1 MNKKK
6 VSLIAVKTVFLI
18 FVAIIILYSASVIA
32 LAATYDVADGDYKI
46 IYYLGSQGDITY
58 RVAYQKYFDN
68 HYLDLTNLKLYKNVI
83 SSSLAYT
90 LQFTSEDTMVSKIR
104 ADLLKNGFATIIS
117 SDLAT
122 SEEID
127 AEEYAKSHLLG
138 IWKKDEESS
147 TENSDSKQ
155 DISEILITLRDFFLR
170 IWENKIA
177 KWVAA
182 SVFSFTAIV
191 TYIKN
196 YIKRRKV
203 LLFFGGEKGAGKT
216 TLKKAIMNPDTH
228 EDELKKQ
235 VPTRIDSKERWIRD
249 DAQRKIMIVSDMID
263 IPGDDKYHAINY
275 LSSRKYKAFRKSILV
290 IVVAP
295 TMTYVRQSS
304 LFDQTYI
311 SEQRSAILNLW
322 SAIIRAKST
331 KVREVILFI
340 NKADLCDD
348 TNELEDVFKQHRQ
361 LLEKACG
368 ESGIRFICVV
378 GSSVTRRGFQ
388 TILDEIKRR

>member
-6 VSLIAVKTVFLI
+6 ASLIAAKTVFL
-18 FVAIIILYSASVIA
+18 FVAIIILCSTPIIS
-32 LAATYDVADGDYKI
+32 LGTTDDTDGDYTI
-46 IYYLGSQGDITY
+46 IYYLNSQGEIIY
-58 RVAYQKYFDN
+58 NVRYQKDLDS
-68 HYLDLTNLKLYKNVI
+68 HYLDLTNLNLHIDLIPNSMSYAI
-83 SSSLAYT
+83 R
-90 LQFTSEDTMVSKIR
+90 FTSEDSMGSEIR
-104 ADLLKNGFATIIS
+104 AALLRQGFATIIS
-117 SDLAT
+117 SDLAL

-127 AEEYAKSHLLG
+127 AEKYAKSHSLG
-138 IWKKDEESS
+138 IWGKNEQSS
-147 TENSDSKQ
+147 IEISDSKL
-155 DISEILITLRDFFLR
+155 DISEILIKLQDFVLRV
-170 IWENKIA
+170 WENKVV

-182 SVFSFTAIV
+182 SVFSFTAII
-191 TYIKN
+191 TYIK
-196 YIKRRKV
+196 YFYKRRKV

-228 EDELKKQ
+228 EDELKNQ
-235 VPTRIDSKERWIRD
+235 VPTKFDSKERWIRD

-275 LSSRKYKAFRKSILV
+275 LSSKKYKAFRKSILV

-295 TMTYVRQSS
+295 TMAYVRQTS
-304 LFDQTYI
+304 LFDREYI
-311 SEQRSAILNLW
+311 SDQKSAISNLW
-322 SAIIRAKST
+322 TAIIKAKST

-348 TNELEDVFKQHRQ
+348 AIELETAFKIHRQ

-368 ESGIRFICVV
+368 DSGIRFKCVV

-388 TILDEIKRR
+388 KILDEIKKR